1 MYKTI
6 ITKNGT
12 DEKYIND
19 ICATIE
25 DANKWASDISN
36 HLTKLGVS
44 FSVEG
49 PIDLKQ
55 DTAWVEQDAQK
66 KREKEYPSINQVME
80 ALIEAVAENRPQKLN
95 QIQALRQAIKDKYP
109 KQKGQI

>member
-19 ICATIE
+19 ICETIE
-25 DANKWASDISN
+25 DANKWVSDISN

-44 FSVEG
+44 FNIEG

-55 DTAWVEQDAQK
+55 DAAWVEKDIQK
-66 KREKEYPSINQVME
+66 KRKSEYPQELEILE
-80 ALIEAVAENRPQKLN
+80 ALLEEIEGRPEKLTEILMKRN
-95 QIQALRQAIKDKYP
+95 DVKLKYP
-109 KQKGQI
+109 KPVKQGK